1 MLDLYTIPQ
10 KMGSI
15 GGSHIAMVGDLA
27 QGCTVRSLAYLL
39 SKFQNIRIYFV
50 APPLLKM
57 KEDIPGHLRERNSW
71 YAEATNLDHVLA
83 KVNVVYQ
90 MWIQKE
96 RFAHRIVK

>member
-1 MLDLYTIPQ
+1 
-10 KMGSI
+10 MGSI
-15 GGSHIAMVGDLA
+15 GGSCIAMVGDLA
-27 QGCTVRSLAYLL
+27 QGCTRSLAYLL

-71 YAEATNLDHVLA
+71 YAEATKLDQVSA